1 MNPNNLK
8 DCLTKFWT
16 PKKCGKSGE
25 PEDFIEQHD
34 MILGRTLIADP
45 ADLLEQLE
53 ENIFNFQKFDMIEWS
68 DFLRRANLA
77 EYLKSDYIRLA
88 LDVTTTRPAI
98 GKGEFLFVSC
108 FSNLGFANGKGD
120 IVDFK
125 SGKRCEFKGIR
136 STLSGDSRVYRQMNK
151 SIIYS
156 IFSLFGTGSSYDHFN
171 RKCAEDI
178 DELLKSKPGL
188 INEVLKRLQNL
199 TEPDLSFI
207 RPFAE
212 LYEIKKDIFTVVGAM
227 QFCIYLKIQNS
238 QYILFTNDEGFKCF
252 EQPRNADEAYHIVN
266 GLKLSSWQTGDY
278 GMTIGM

>member
-1 MNPNNLK
+1 M
-8 DCLTKFWT
+8 
-16 PKKCGKSGE
+16 
-25 PEDFIEQHD
+25 
-34 MILGRTLIADP
+34 
-45 ADLLEQLE
+45 
-53 ENIFNFQKFDMIEWS
+53 
-68 DFLRRANLA
+68 
-77 EYLKSDYIRLA
+77 
-88 LDVTTTRPAI
+88 
-98 GKGEFLFVSC
+98 
-108 FSNLGFANGKGD
+108 
-120 IVDFK
+120 VDFK
-125 SGKRCEFKGIR
+125 SGNRCEFKGIR

-171 RKCAEDI
+171 RKCAGDI

-227 QFCIYLKIQNS
+227 QLCVYLKIQNS

>member
-34 MILGRTLIADP
+34 MILGRTLMADP

-108 FSNLGFANGKGD
+108 FSNL
-120 IVDFK
+120 
-125 SGKRCEFKGIR
+125 
-136 STLSGDSRVYRQMNK
+136 
-151 SIIYS
+151 
-156 IFSLFGTGSSYDHFN
+156 
-171 RKCAEDI
+171 
-178 DELLKSKPGL
+178 
-188 INEVLKRLQNL
+188 
-199 TEPDLSFI
+199 
-207 RPFAE
+207 
-212 LYEIKKDIFTVVGAM
+212 
-227 QFCIYLKIQNS
+227 
-238 QYILFTNDEGFKCF
+238 
-252 EQPRNADEAYHIVN
+252 
-266 GLKLSSWQTGDY
+266 
-278 GMTIGM
+278 